1 MNELI
6 GRTNRSIDGCDLLD
20 GLFVLGCPSSLFY
33 GFWQLLSLRQ
43 REKNQRLILGVTS
56 SCRLP
61 PVTAPADHFF
71 EIEIINLTL
80 ESFNDQN

>member
-6 GRTNRSIDGCDLLD
+6 GRTNRSVDGCDLLD
-20 GLFVLGCPSSLFY
+20 GWIVCVGMLVFHFGNCK
-33 GFWQLLSLRQ
+33 LLSLRQ

-80 ESFNDQN
+80 